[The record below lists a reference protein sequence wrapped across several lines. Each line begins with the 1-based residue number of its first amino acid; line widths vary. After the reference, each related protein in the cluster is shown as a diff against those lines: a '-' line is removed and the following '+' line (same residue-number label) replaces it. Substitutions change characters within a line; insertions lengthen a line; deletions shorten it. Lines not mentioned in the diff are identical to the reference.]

1 MELFLYAGLILIGLF
16 VVSYLSEKFHLP
28 SILAF
33 ILIGIILGLYYDLPE
48 ELKLGGEAGIIVL
61 FFLLGLKFS
70 VADLLIQFRNIWK
83 AGLIDLLL
91 SFGGTFLLTL
101 AFGFSVPEAF
111 LIGCVLYATSSSIS
125 ARLLDREPDKHKDV
139 NRFVLSLLIFE
150 DLAAPLLLTS
160 APFVLGTQEFTFVKV
175 GTIFLGFIFLFSA
188 LIFLTVFIR
197 QKSRVVDSLY
207 RHPDAGIGIIGLIL
221 TFSGIGIMF
230 GLSEVLGAFIV
241 GILLTEIKETRY
253 LKRLVTPFQDL
264 LLPLFFISFGMSFEL
279 TEGLPLDWFFVA
291 LVVWG
296 LLSKFLVGFLGGRA
310 FGLSNYHAIESG
322 FCLGPRGEFSILFIT
337 LASGA
342 FVTLT
347 GLYIFVSAF
356 LGIMLFRISTGL
368 TDRTHATAQKIKQ
381 KIK

>member
-1 MELFLYAGLILIGLF
+1 M
-16 VVSYLSEKFHLP
+16 
-28 SILAF
+28 
-33 ILIGIILGLYYDLPE
+33 
-48 ELKLGGEAGIIVL
+48 
-61 FFLLGLKFS
+61 
-70 VADLLIQFRNIWK
+70 
-83 AGLIDLLL
+83 
-91 SFGGTFLLTL
+91 TL

>member
-1 MELFLYAGLILIGLF
+1 
-16 VVSYLSEKFHLP
+16 
-28 SILAF
+28 
-33 ILIGIILGLYYDLPE
+33 
-48 ELKLGGEAGIIVL
+48 
-61 FFLLGLKFS
+61 
-70 VADLLIQFRNIWK
+70 
-83 AGLIDLLL
+83 
-91 SFGGTFLLTL
+91 
-101 AFGFSVPEAF
+101 
-111 LIGCVLYATSSSIS
+111 
-125 ARLLDREPDKHKDV
+125 
-139 NRFVLSLLIFE
+139 
-150 DLAAPLLLTS
+150 
-160 APFVLGTQEFTFVKV
+160 
-175 GTIFLGFIFLFSA
+175 
-188 LIFLTVFIR
+188 
-197 QKSRVVDSLY
+197 
-207 RHPDAGIGIIGLIL
+207 
-221 TFSGIGIMF
+221 MF

-264 LLPLFFISFGMSFEL
+264 LLPLFFISFGMSFEM

-368 TDRTHATAQKIKQ
+368 TNRTHATAQKIKQ

>member
-1 MELFLYAGLILIGLF
+1 MEIFLYAGLILIGLF
-16 VVSYLSEKFHLP
+16 VVSYLSERFHLP

-101 AFGFSVPEAF
+101 TFGFSVPEAF